1 MMLHVLRLLAVA
13 TIWILKISLTKL
25 YHKTYLLLKVGL
37 HENNCKWSGAER
49 SGVEASV
56 AKLKQVEQSG
66 AELKGC
72 LHEIFYQVEQSGA
85 ERS

>member
-1 MMLHVLRLLAVA
+1 MTKMRQYFAKMLHEIIKSLIVA
-13 TIWILKISLTKL
+13 HKNEILEKRIAASF
-25 YHKTYLLLKVGL
+25 KVGL
-37 HENNCKWSGAER
+37 HENNCKW

-66 AELKGC
+66 AEVKGC
-72 LHEIFYQVEQSGA
+72 LHEIFDQVEQSGA